1 MGGTFLRYLCMQ
13 ENARQPQ
20 SFTALGR
27 AKGQARVTV
36 LMESSKAGT
45 RALFRWRVI
54 VGVLYWGMARTTHP
68 VSHALPTCEGGSCSG
83 SVGMG
88 LF

>member
-1 MGGTFLRYLCMQ
+1 MQ
-13 ENARQPQ
+13 EMVRQPQ
-20 SFTALGR
+20 EFTALER

-36 LMESSKAGT
+36 LIESSMAGT
-45 RALFRWRVI
+45 RALFRWRVT
-54 VGVLYWGMARTTHP
+54 VGVLDSDMVKTDHP
-68 VSHALPTCEGGSCSG
+68 VSHVLPTCEGGSCSG